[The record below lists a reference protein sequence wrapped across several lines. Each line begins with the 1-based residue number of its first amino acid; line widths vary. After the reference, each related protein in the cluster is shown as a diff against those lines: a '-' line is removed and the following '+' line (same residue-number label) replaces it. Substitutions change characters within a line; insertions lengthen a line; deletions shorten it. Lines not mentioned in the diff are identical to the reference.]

1 MDSTVDE
8 VEILKELV
16 QLLREEVRY
25 LKIQIEEVRINTKRT
40 FEEVYDEMDDLD
52 QRLSHEIKLNQTTI
66 NEELDQVHVSIREVS
81 SHIDGR

>member
-1 MDSTVDE
+1 MDSTADE

-25 LKIQIEEVRINTKRT
+25 LKIQIEEVRTNTKRT
-40 FEEVYDEMDDLD
+40 FEEVYDEIDDLD
-52 QRLSHEIKLNQTTI
+52 QRLCHEIKLNQTTI